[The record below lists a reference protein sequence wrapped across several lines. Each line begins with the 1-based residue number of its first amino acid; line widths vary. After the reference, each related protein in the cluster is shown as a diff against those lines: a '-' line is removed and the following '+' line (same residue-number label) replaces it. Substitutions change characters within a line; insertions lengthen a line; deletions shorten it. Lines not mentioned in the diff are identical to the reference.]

1 MKWNKAVVRSTILLV
16 AGLALLA
23 PLGAMGQNFSPQ
35 PLPGGVYFAA
45 QYNYGGAGNGTANIT
60 PNAFKVTS
68 APIPAGAGTVTISYG
83 SMFVNGRKL
92 MPFSVSAPILIGGN
106 ANQETVT
113 PTAVSCSTPD
123 ITGTCNITATFAQAH
138 GAGDPVA
145 SGTAGLQE
153 AINDAFV
160 SGGGVVRV
168 DQSWT
173 QAGGTEAFINA
184 ALVYASVAIED
195 YRAGQPQYYNPGQ
208 TASTFLAV
216 PATLTAVT
224 ALPSAT
230 PVGAYGTGTYHLC
243 IAYVDV
249 MGNEGACSLDFS
261 EAGLA
266 TGSFIFTAP
275 AASTGAVGYTIYI
288 SLTGGTYALSY
299 QVPLTS
305 SVCTLTKIETITP
318 ACAVANTT
326 YGQSGATATV
336 TAITVNTSPL
346 ALQLGTA
353 STTADY
359 VGNSNGRTTYG
370 YVAGSHVGIPGL
382 TASSLTFTAGPA
394 TVATTVPQVI
404 GTLTIPPSFLNRVG
418 RTIRVCGKEK
428 MTGASATIEQVQFWW
443 DGAGSNAAGVPVNIG
458 NLQAAAG
465 PNTAAVYNGNFCFT
479 FHTTVAGAG
488 VTAGSILGDNSS
500 FIYYLASAPVGSIFT
515 GGDTFTAATGSLNL
529 AGLYSAG
536 FTTRLHIVQLHT
548 TGTDVSPQLLN
559 VTVEALD

>member
-1 MKWNKAVVRSTILLV
+1 MKWNKAVVLTTILLV
-16 AGLALLA
+16 AGLAL
-23 PLGAMGQNFSPQ
+23 GQNFSPQ
-35 PLPGGVYFAA
+35 PLSGAIYTAS
-45 QYNYGGAGNGTANIT
+45 QYNYGGAGNGSGAINSAPFRI
-60 PNAFKVTS
+60 TS
-68 APIPAGAGTVTISYG
+68 APIPAGAGTITIGYG
-83 SMFVNGRKL
+83 STFVYGRKL
-92 MPFSVSAPILIGGN
+92 MPFAVNAPITILG
-106 ANQETVT
+106 AASETVT
-113 PTAVSCSTPD
+113 PSAVSCSTPD
-123 ITGTCNITATFAQAH
+123 VTNTCSITATFVNAH
-138 GAGDPVA
+138 GAGELVA
-145 SGTAGLQE
+145 SGTFGAQE
-153 AINDAFV
+153 AINDAFN
-160 SGGGVVRV
+160 SGGGTVLL
-168 DQSWT
+168 DQVWA
-173 QAGGTEAFINA
+173 QAGGTLTTIAS
-184 ALVYASVAIED
+184 LTPYANVVLED
-195 YRAGQPQYYNPGQ
+195 RSQGPLQYYNPGQ

-243 IAYVDV
+243 ISYVDI

-266 TGSFIFTAP
+266 TGSFIFSAP

-288 SLTGGTYALSY
+288 SLTGGTYALAY

-346 ALQLGTA
+346 ALQLGAA

-359 VGNSNGRTTYG
+359 VGNSNARTTYG
-370 YVAGSHVGIPGL
+370 YVAGGHIGIPGL
-382 TASSLTFTAGPA
+382 VQSSLTFTAGPA

-404 GTLTIPPSFLNRVG
+404 GTIAIPPSFMNRVSK
-418 RTIRVCGKEK
+418 TIRVCGKET
-428 MTGASATIEQVQFWW
+428 MTGASATIEQIQFWW
-443 DGAGSNAAGVPVNIG
+443 DGAGSNAAGVPVKIA

-465 PNTAAVYNGNFCFT
+465 PNTAAAYNGNFCYT
-479 FHTTVAGAG
+479 FHTTVAGTG

-536 FTTRLHIVQLHT
+536 FSTRLHIVQLHT

-559 VTVEALD
+559 VTVEAVD